1 MSGSIGFYC
10 LGWGLFLE
18 EEGFNVGG
26 FGFFRVDYLEIHSHK
41 KCDLWEQLFE
51 LPKESFTDFEP
62 LYKRV
67 ATLFGILN
75 EE

>member
-26 FGFFRVDYLEIHSHK
+26 FGFFRVDYLAKNLSI
-41 KCDLWEQLFE
+41 FMAMT
-51 LPKESFTDFEP
+51 F
-62 LYKRV
+62 
-67 ATLFGILN
+67 I
-75 EE
+75 